1 MSDNRLPGWFK
12 NKPSDDGDGGEKLN
26 DQLAAAAAVTIAE
39 RSEACALHIRHAA
52 RLYLGALRAMG
63 EATLRFEELKG
74 FGLDDLGFAPFGPVD
89 GLAIS
94 YRDLAVSLVRAGYL
108 AADDPLVEG
117 IDLDDPPADLGTAG

>member
-12 NKPSDDGDGGEKLN
+12 NKPSDDGEGAKLN

-63 EATLRFEELKG
+63 EATLRFDELKE
-74 FGLDDLGFAPFGPVD
+74 FGLDDLGSAPFGPVD
-89 GLAIS
+89 GLATS

-108 AADDPLVEG
+108 TAEDPLVVG
-117 IDLDDPPADLGTAG
+117 IDLDDPPVDPGPVG